1 MTLLRVL
8 PLLILTVIVVAL
20 LAYTPSGAADDNRV
34 AVVIDFGND
43 QVATRCVSFSEA
55 SITGYEALERTG
67 LAVETD
73 FQTGGAAICR
83 IDGTGCPANDCFC
96 SCRGGGDCVY
106 WSYWHLTNGAWNY
119 SAAGSG
125 LYQVTD
131 GMVEGWVWGLGSV
144 TQAQPPP
151 AVSFAD
157 VCVAAAT
164 NTPTVTPTPT
174 NTATRIILPT
184 AQSTSAA
191 PAATA
196 TSAPTPAT
204 VAATATAATAGP
216 PTVAAAG
223 TPAAPLPTAV
233 RITAT
238 MPSAAPT
245 QLATV
250 EPDIEEI
257 GSQADSIAIVP
268 ATATQLMA
276 IIENTP
282 TAPTEVKATP
292 SAMALEPTGGLLA
305 VGADETNDVNTRSPI
320 AVAVVGAEADAPVA
334 AESLPVA
341 PSEPATG
348 FPAYAGFAG
357 LLLLLGALALLVYR
371 RRANGIKP

>member
-204 VAATATAATAGP
+204 VAATATAATPGP
-216 PTVAAAG
+216 PTGAAAG

-245 QLATV
+245 QPATV

>member
-204 VAATATAATAGP
+204 VAATATAATPGP
-216 PTVAAAG
+216 PTGAAAG